1 MASHNEHFYECKID
15 GWHKVSLVSYFPSQV
30 FPPRHV
36 ITLLMFL
43 HPATPWCPAVT
54 GVPAIPHHLSLTA
67 HLHTCFHFHL
77 PSLYS
82 AVLYM
87 FPLPLIP
94 CKITYCAL
102 FLHSFPCLLWPPASL
117 LGLFGQCRIR
127 LPHLPRRPVFDL
139 KWTWTLYFS
148 GLVSEECFWLQTCFS
163 WAFRNNKTKPKI
175 IDFAFSRFL
184 AFFCFTK

>member
-43 HPATPWCPAVT
+43 HPATPSCPAVT

-102 FLHSFPCLLWPPASL
+102 FLHSFPCA
-117 LGLFGQCRIR
+117 CV
-127 LPHLPRRPVFDL
+127 RPQVNLNSIF
-139 KWTWTLYFS
+139 
-148 GLVSEECFWLQTCFS
+148 
-163 WAFRNNKTKPKI
+163 
-175 IDFAFSRFL
+175 
-184 AFFCFTK
+184 